1 MKVVLAE
8 KKIQAEELAKPFP
21 HKMAQGYIEISP
33 CSTFPQG
40 GVMVWASGHLVSL
53 LEPEEYDEKFKK
65 WDLQDLPIIPTE
77 FKYHVDRTKS
87 KLFAVIK
94 RFVKDP
100 KTSEIIIATDPGREG
115 ELIAGLILQQAG
127 NKKPTKRLWTS
138 SLTKKS
144 VEDAFNN
151 LLPGKTKEN
160 LFYEAYSRQCADWLI
175 GMNTSRLYS
184 ILLRGKAEGSFST
197 GRVQSAL
204 LSLLVERDVAIS
216 KFVPKPFWQ
225 VYATLSID
233 GKEYKG
239 KWFKDD
245 LTDLPARQISE
256 ELAQACKN
264 KSAEVRDV
272 KFNRTEYKPPLLH
285 NLSSV
290 QTAANKLYRYSPAET
305 TKVLQGLY
313 ERKIT
318 SYARTDS
325 QYITEGEARQLPGI
339 LSKLQQLKEYAPLLP
354 APQPELIGNTR
365 YVNPNKVTDHYAII
379 PTENVPNLSD
389 LKNEQERNLYDMIVR
404 SVIAAHYPNAI
415 IDYTTIVT
423 YVDSKFSFLSKGKVT
438 VASGW
443 KNVIYPL
450 PTSSE
455 DDLTDDDETTLPQLA
470 MGEKGTAIHTEV
482 KEGKTQP
489 PKRYTEGDLISLMK
503 NAGKH
508 IDDKDYES
516 IMQSTGGLGTEA
528 TRAGMIDRLKSQKY
542 IEVKKNKV
550 FTTEKGKLLVEAIGP
565 SLLTSAE
572 MTAQWETKLRD
583 ISNGQYPY
591 KAFVK
596 EVQEQTKELV
606 RSGYSATMEYLGK
619 GKSTQITDKQH
630 QSTPISDPP
639 PARVQPVIES
649 KPTVAQP
656 VKQQASSPEQ
666 PRSVESKP
674 SEPNPSPVVDQMT
687 LKAMWVVVQAK
698 QGSVSLIQ
706 RKLGVGYTEAAKLID
721 ALEALGVV
729 SKFLGSMPRE
739 VYMNTSQFQE
749 KYPHL
754 FMRKVEA
761 PVAPV
766 VREPERA
773 PIVSVEKPQP
783 SVAVEKPAD
792 QSARSVNPEV
802 THQINTSAPQAKVDF
817 PEQPKKVQQNYPPAG
832 NGGSVQ
838 RHQQKPSQQP
848 SLNMNDLGLCP
859 KCASGHITDKGKF
872 YGCSAY
878 HQTACDYTIGKIIMG
893 VDITREDI
901 QTLLLKGETSLKRG
915 FTSKKSNTPFDAYM
929 TLGNEGKLDFKRPE
943 PRKLLLPGALLKK
956 QSLDQLSQDSS
967 KEIEWIETATE
978 MMKMPARVE
987 HVAYGPKVVRF
998 EMLPV
1003 SMNINISKYRR
1014 YKDNFKAV
1022 LEAETITIYSPI
1034 PGSKYI
1040 GIEIPNKQPYTV
1052 NLRSMLENPSFIN
1065 DQGDLTFAIGVDMTG
1080 SPQYADLAKM
1090 PHLLIA
1096 GVTGAGK
1103 SVYID
1108 SFILSLIF
1116 RKSPAE
1122 MKFMMIDPKMVEL
1135 SKYENLPHLYCP
1147 IITDPKLALRAL
1159 QRLTREMDRRY
1170 AMFVEMGGV
1179 RNIKMYNEKLLRQD
1193 PKAEKL
1199 PYIILIIDE
1208 LADLMM
1214 LAPRDVEDE
1223 IQRLSQLARG
1233 AGIHL
1238 VVATQRPTKAFISP
1252 NIKSNMPVR
1261 IAFAVSATN
1270 DSMVILDEPGAEDL
1284 LGQGDMYFK
1293 PKDRPR
1299 QRLVSAY
1306 VSDEEIENVMR
1317 YITQKNPYHL

>member
-33 CSTFPQG
+33 CSTFPEG

-65 WDLQDLPIIPTE
+65 WDLQHLPIIPTE

-87 KLFAVIK
+87 KLFTTIK

-115 ELIAGLILQQAG
+115 ELIAGLILQQSG

-144 VEDAFNN
+144 VEEAFNK
-151 LLPGKTKEN
+151 LLPGKAKEN

-204 LSLLVERDVAIS
+204 LSLLVERDLAIS
-216 KFVPKPFWQ
+216 SFISKPFWQ
-225 VYATLSID
+225 VYATLSIN
-233 GKEYKG
+233 GKEFKG

-245 LTDLPARQISE
+245 LTDLPAKQISE
-256 ELAQACKN
+256 ELAQACNN
-264 KSAEVRDV
+264 KPAEVRDV

-285 NLSSV
+285 NLSSI

-305 TKVLQGLY
+305 LKVLQGLY
-313 ERKIT
+313 EKKIT

-325 QYITEGEARQLPGI
+325 QYITEGEAMQFPII
-339 LSKLQQLKEYAPLLP
+339 LGNLQGLNEYAHLLP
-354 APQPELIGNTR
+354 TPEPSLMGNSR
-365 YVNPNKVTDHYAII
+365 YVNPKKVTDHYAII
-379 PTENVPNLSD
+379 PTENVPSLSD
-389 LKNEQERNLYDMIVR
+389 LNEQERNLYDIIVR
-404 SVIAAHYPNAI
+404 SIIAAHYPNAI
-415 IDYTTIVT
+415 IDYTTIIT
-423 YVDSKFSFLSKGKVT
+423 YVDSKFSFISKGKVT

-443 KNVIYPL
+443 KNVISSL
-450 PTSSE
+450 PSSSGEDENE
-455 DDLTDDDETTLPQLA
+455 DDTSLPQLT
-470 MGEKGTAIHTEV
+470 MGEKGTVIQTEV

-528 TRAGMIDRLKSQKY
+528 TRAGMIDKLKSQKY

-572 MTAQWETKLRD
+572 MTAQWETKLRA
-583 ISNGQYPY
+583 ISNGEYHY
-591 KAFVK
+591 KDFIK
-596 EVQEQTKELV
+596 EVQELTSELV
-606 RSGYSATMEYLGK
+606 RSGYSTTMEYLGK
-619 GKSTQITDKQH
+619 SNLPSPNEQHTGKTES
-630 QSTPISDPP
+630 ISPP
-639 PARVQPVIES
+639 PTPVQPKINS
-649 KPTVAQP
+649 KPVVVQP
-656 VKQQASSPEQ
+656 MVQHTNSPNQ
-666 PRSVESKP
+666 PRSDQFKP
-674 SEPNPSPVVDQMT
+674 TEKDSSPVVDHMT
-687 LKAMWVVVQAK
+687 LKAMWIVVQAK

-706 RKLGVGYTEAAKLID
+706 RRLGVGYTEAARLID
-721 ALEALGVV
+721 ALEELGVV
-729 SKFLGSMPRE
+729 SKYLGSKPRE

-754 FMRKVEA
+754 FMRKNEPPEA
-761 PVAPV
+761 NIVP
-766 VREPERA
+766 RPETTSS
-773 PIVSVEKPQP
+773 VSPEKFQNSNHNGNLVNHDKGSINSQP
-783 SVAVEKPAD
+783 SL
-792 QSARSVNPEV
+792 QL
-802 THQINTSAPQAKVDF
+802 NTSTPQASVDF
-817 PEQPKKVQQNYPPAG
+817 PEHHQKVQQRNTSAG
-832 NGGSVQ
+832 LGESGKRQ
-838 RHQQKPSQQP
+838 GQKQP
-848 SLNMNDLGLCP
+848 TLNMNDLGLCP
-859 KCASGHITDKGKF
+859 KCGSGHITDKGKF

-878 HQTACDYTIGKIIMG
+878 QQSACDFTIGKTIMG

-901 QTLLLKGETSLKRG
+901 QALLLKGQTGLKRG
-915 FTSKKSNTPFDAYM
+915 FSSKRYNSQFDAYM
-929 TLGNEGKLDFKRPE
+929 VLGTEGKLDFKRPE
-943 PRKLLLPGALLKK
+943 PRKLKLPGGLLKQ
-956 QSLDQLSQDSS
+956 QSLNQLKQDSS
-967 KEIEWIETATE
+967 KEIEWIEEATE

-987 HVAYGPKVVRF
+987 RVSYGPKVIRF

-1014 YKDNFKAV
+1014 YKDNFKAI

-1052 NLRSMLENPSFIN
+1052 NLRSMLEHPSFIN
-1065 DQGDLTFAIGVDMTG
+1065 DQGDLTFVIGVDMTG
-1080 SPQYADLAKM
+1080 APQYADLAKM

-1096 GVTGAGK
+1096 GATGAGK

-1108 SFILSLIF
+1108 SLILSLVY
-1116 RKSPAE
+1116 KQSPSD
-1122 MKFMMIDPKMVEL
+1122 MKLMMIDPKMVEL
-1135 SKYENLPHLYCP
+1135 SKYTSLPHLYCP
-1147 IITDPKLALRAL
+1147 IITDPRYALTAL
-1159 QRLTREMDRRY
+1159 KRLTREMDRRY

-1179 RNIKMYNEKLLRQD
+1179 RNIKMYNEKLLKQD
-1193 PKAEKL
+1193 PNAEKL
-1199 PYIILIIDE
+1199 PYIVLIMDE

-1261 IAFAVSATN
+1261 IAFAVSASN

-1317 YITQKNPYHL
+1317 YISQKKPYPV

>member
-8 KKIQAEELAKPFP
+8 KKIQAAELAKPFP
-21 HKMAQGYIEISP
+21 HRMAQGYIEISP
-33 CSTFPQG
+33 CSIFPQG
-40 GVMVWASGHLVSL
+40 GVIVWASGHLVSL
-53 LEPEEYDEKFKK
+53 LEPEDYDEKFKK
-65 WDLQDLPIIPTE
+65 WNLQDLPIIPAE
-77 FKYHVDRTKS
+77 FKYHVDRKSS
-87 KLFAVIK
+87 KLFAEIK

-115 ELIAGLILQQAG
+115 ELIAGLILKQAG

-144 VEDAFNN
+144 VENAFNN
-151 LLPGKTKEN
+151 LLPGKVKEN

-197 GRVQSAL
+197 GRVQSPL
-204 LSLLVERDVAIS
+204 LSMIVEREVAIS
-216 KFVPKPFWQ
+216 KFVSKPFWQ
-225 VYATLSID
+225 VYATLSIN

-245 LTDLPARQISE
+245 LTDLPARQLSE
-256 ELAQACKN
+256 ELAEACKN
-264 KSAEVRDV
+264 KPAEVRDV

-290 QTAANKLYRYSPAET
+290 QTAANKLYQYSPAET
-305 TKVLQGLY
+305 TKVLQRLY
-313 ERKIT
+313 EKKIT

-325 QYITEGEARQLPGI
+325 QYITEEEARQFPSI
-339 LSKLQQLKEYAPLLP
+339 LDKLKDIKDYAHLLP
-354 APQPELIGNTR
+354 TPRPDLIGNPR
-365 YVNPNKVTDHYAII
+365 YVNPSKVTDHYAII

-389 LKNEQERNLYDMIVR
+389 LDEQERNLYDMIVR

-423 YVDSKFSFLSKGKVT
+423 YVDSKFSFFSKGKVT
-438 VASGW
+438 VEPGW
-443 KNVIYPL
+443 KSVITPL
-450 PTSSE
+450 PPSSE
-455 DDLTDDDETTLPQLA
+455 DDLTDDNEAILPQLS
-470 MGEKGTAIHTEV
+470 MGEKGAVINTEI
-482 KEGKTQP
+482 KEGKTKP
-489 PKRYTEGDLISLMK
+489 PKRFTEGDLISLMK

-508 IDDKDYES
+508 IDDKDYEN

-542 IEVKKNKV
+542 IEVNKNKV
-550 FTTEKGKLLVEAIGP
+550 YTTEKGRLLVEAIGP

-591 KAFVK
+591 QAFVT
-596 EVQEQTKELV
+596 EIQEQTRDLI

-619 GKSTQITDKQH
+619 GKSSQLSEMPPITE
-630 QSTPISDPP
+630 
-639 PARVQPVIES
+639 QPTAKIQPDS
-649 KPTVAQP
+649 LPRPTV
-656 VKQQASSPEQ
+656 VESEKQSRSHQEQ
-666 PRSVESKP
+666 PHPVQSKL
-674 SEPNPSPVVDQMT
+674 SETNQSPMIDHKT

-698 QGSVSLIQ
+698 QGSVSLLQ
-706 RKLGVGYTEAAKLID
+706 RRLGIGYTEAANLID
-721 ALEALGVV
+721 TLEALGVV
-729 SKFLGSMPRE
+729 SKYLGQMPRE

-754 FMRKVEA
+754 FSRKAESTEVPLA
-761 PVAPV
+761 S
-766 VREPERA
+766 EPERTL
-773 PIVSVEKPQP
+773 IVSSEKAP
-783 SVAVEKPAD
+783 SVLVDEKPAEEH
-792 QSARSVNPEV
+792 AKAIIPKV
-802 THQINTSAPQAKVDF
+802 THQVNTSVAQSVVS
-817 PEQPKKVQQNYPPAG
+817 PEQSKNGQQNYPSADS
-832 NGGSVQ
+832 GGSIRRV
-838 RHQQKPSQQP
+838 QQKPAHQP

-878 HQTACDYTIGKIIMG
+878 RQTACDYTIGKIIMG
-893 VDITREDI
+893 VDITKEDI
-901 QTLLLKGETSLKRG
+901 QSLLLKGETSLKRG

-943 PRKLLLPGALLKK
+943 PRKLMLPGALLKK
-956 QSLDQLSQDSS
+956 QLVNQLTRDSS

-987 HVAYGPKVVRF
+987 HVSYGPKVVRF

-1065 DQGDLTFAIGVDMTG
+1065 DQGDLTFAIGVDMAGT
-1080 SPQYADLAKM
+1080 PQYADLAKM

-1108 SFILSLIF
+1108 SFILSLIY

-1135 SKYENLPHLYCP
+1135 SKYKNLPHLYSP
-1147 IITDPKLALRAL
+1147 IITEPRSALGAL
-1159 QRLTREMDRRY
+1159 KRLTREMDRRY

-1179 RNIKMYNEKLLRQD
+1179 RNINMYNEKLLRQN
-1193 PKAEKL
+1193 PNAEKL
-1199 PYIILIIDE
+1199 PFIVLIIDE

-1214 LAPRDVEDE
+1214 LAPKDVEDE

-1306 VSDEEIENVMR
+1306 VSDEEIENIMR
-1317 YITQKNPYHL
+1317 YITQKNPYHS